1 MENIILLLLRKR
13 KYGTIRDRSEGR
25 NLIVEIFSER
35 LVKARK
41 KRQLTQKAAAAL
53 IGIQASS
60 LSAYE
65 GGRKT
70 PSVEIAMQIAKA
82 YEVSLDWLVGNA
94 NAVEN
99 TTDNEVLFKIETKGE
114 FIRVLSSL
122 CMSPI
127 QCQAQTRYGDNGFSS
142 YAKITFF
149 TDTDWL
155 PNYVDKFNQ
164 IAEAVKKAGLDEE
177 VLDAWVG
184 KQVVELKDESL
195 TENYRIVSDDELPF

>member
-1 MENIILLLLRKR
+1 M
-13 KYGTIRDRSEGR
+13 
-25 NLIVEIFSER
+25 EIFSER

-94 NAVEN
+94 NTIEH
-99 TTDNEVLFKIETKGE
+99 TPDSKVLFKVETKGE

-127 QCQAQTRYGDNGFSS
+127 QCQTQTRYGDNGFSS
-142 YAKITFF
+142 RAEITFF

-164 IAEAVKKAGLDEE
+164 IAEAVKNAGLDEE
-177 VLDAWVG
+177 VLDAWIG
-184 KQVVELKDESL
+184 KQVVELKDKSL
-195 TENYRIVSDDELPF
+195 TENYQTVSDDELPF

>member
-1 MENIILLLLRKR
+1 M
-13 KYGTIRDRSEGR
+13 
-25 NLIVEIFSER
+25 EIFSER

-99 TTDNEVLFKIETKGE
+99 TTDREVLFKIKTKGE

-127 QCQAQTRYGDNGFSS
+127 RCQAQTRYGDNSFSS
-142 YAKITFF
+142 YAEITFF

-177 VLDAWVG
+177 VLDAWVT
-184 KQVVELKDESL
+184 KQVNEVKDED
-195 TENYRIVSDDELPF
+195 IDDLPF

>member
-1 MENIILLLLRKR
+1 M
-13 KYGTIRDRSEGR
+13 
-25 NLIVEIFSER
+25 EIFSER

-99 TTDNEVLFKIETKGE
+99 TTDSEVLFKIETKGE

-127 QCQAQTRYGDNGFSS
+127 RCQVQTRYGDNSFSS
-142 YAKITFF
+142 YAEITFF

-177 VLDAWVG
+177 VLDAWVT
-184 KQVVELKDESL
+184 KQVNEVKDED
-195 TENYRIVSDDELPF
+195 IDDLPF

>member
-1 MENIILLLLRKR
+1 M
-13 KYGTIRDRSEGR
+13 YGDEGR
-25 NLIVEIFSER
+25 HLIMEIFSER

-41 KRQLTQKAAAAL
+41 KRQLTQKTAAAL

-99 TTDNEVLFKIETKGE
+99 TTDSEVLFKIKTKGE

-127 QCQAQTRYGDNGFSS
+127 RCQAQTRYGDNSFSS
-142 YAKITFF
+142 YAEITFF

-177 VLDAWVG
+177 VLDAWVT
-184 KQVVELKDESL
+184 KQVNEVKDED
-195 TENYRIVSDDELPF
+195 IDDLPF